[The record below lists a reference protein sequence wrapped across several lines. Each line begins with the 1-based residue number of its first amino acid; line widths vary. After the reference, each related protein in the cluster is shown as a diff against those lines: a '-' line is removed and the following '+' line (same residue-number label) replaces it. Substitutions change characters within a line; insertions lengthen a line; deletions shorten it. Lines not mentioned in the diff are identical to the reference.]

1 MKNNQFI
8 YFIFFFREKVTSLA
22 GIFTVKKK
30 PYSKM
35 FSRNKFYLST
45 DFEKF
50 CGIFGIQNGDMV
62 IYRFLVR
69 GLSDK

>member
-1 MKNNQFI
+1 
-8 YFIFFFREKVTSLA
+8 
-22 GIFTVKKK
+22 
-30 PYSKM
+30 M